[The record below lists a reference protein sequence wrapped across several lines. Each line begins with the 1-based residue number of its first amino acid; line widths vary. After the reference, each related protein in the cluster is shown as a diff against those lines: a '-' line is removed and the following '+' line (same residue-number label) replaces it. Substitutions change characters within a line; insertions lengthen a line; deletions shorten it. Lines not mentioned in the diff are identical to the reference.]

1 MDNLRIKDIAIRAGV
16 STGTVDRVL
25 HNRGKVSDD
34 ALAKVKAVL
43 DEIDYKP
50 NLIAR
55 TLGSKKSFTIAA
67 IIPKQEDDP
76 YWSQSIAG
84 VEQAEKEWNQ
94 YGIKIKTYLFEKLN
108 GSSFIKNTL
117 AALNDAPEGILIAP
131 IFLHEAR
138 AFFKYWKENN
148 TPYILFNTNLKE
160 ANPLCFIGQNLYES
174 GKLAGELMLIGQ
186 QKNAKLIVLHI
197 DEDVKNSPH
206 LTAKE
211 NGFRNYCELSPL
223 MPEVVSINLS
233 HAKLSSIEDSIKE
246 LSNDLAV
253 KGIFVT
259 TSKETSIVASFVE
272 KYKRTD
278 IRLIG
283 YDLLE
288 QNLVHLKTGTIRF
301 LINQNPKRQA
311 SLGIGH
317 LANHLLFK
325 KSPPPLEL
333 FPLEVITKENL
344 ASYQGSGIH

>member
-1 MDNLRIKDIAIRAGV
+1 MDNLRIKDIAKKAGV

-25 HNRGKVSDD
+25 HNRGKVSNN

-67 IIPKQEDDP
+67 ILPMQDDDA

-84 VEQAEKEWNQ
+84 VEQAGAEWSQ
-94 YGIKIKTYLFEKLN
+94 YGIKIKTFLFDKLN

-117 AALNDAPEGILIAP
+117 AALNDTPDGILIAP

-138 AFFKYWKENN
+138 AFFKYWRENN

-160 ANPLCFIGQNLYES
+160 ASPLCFIGQNLYES

-186 QKNAKLIVLHI
+186 QNQTKLIVLHI

-206 LTAKE
+206 LTEKE
-211 NGFRNYCELSPL
+211 KGFRSYCESSSLA
-223 MPEVVSINLS
+223 PEVVSINLS
-233 HAKLSSIEDSIKE
+233 HALLSSIHQCIQEIAA
-246 LSNDLAV
+246 DLQV

-259 TSKETSIVASFVE
+259 TSKEPSIVASLLE
-272 KYKRTD
+272 PYKRTD

-311 SLGIGH
+311 ALGISH
-317 LANHLLFK
+317 LANYLLFK

-333 FPLEVITKENL
+333 FPLEIITKENL
-344 ASYQGSGIH
+344 DSYLNSDIH